1 MNPISPVIPTSYGLS
16 YSTYSLPRNACTT
29 GACSAPASAMSCSCA
44 PAQPAPARIVTR
56 PAAFSTSAAAASDA
70 WSGRITDAVGRIGTG
85 APASRAS
92 ARKISPGTT
101 TTATPPRASAERIA
115 TCRIRGSCSCVLI
128 SSQYTLHS
136 RNSSCG
142 WVSWKYS
149 PPISSAGICAAM
161 ASTGTPLRLASNR
174 PLIRCRL
181 PGPQL
186 AAHTASSPVSAAS
199 AAAANPAASS
209 CRTCSQAIVPSRRS
223 ASVNP
228 FSESPGIP
236 YTRRTPDARSVATI
250 TSATVVA
257 MSFSFFAGGL
267 YVWSGWA

>member
-1 MNPISPVIPTSYGLS
+1 M
-16 YSTYSLPRNACTT
+16 
-29 GACSAPASAMSCSCA
+29 
-44 PAQPAPARIVTR
+44 
-56 PAAFSTSAAAASDA
+56 
-70 WSGRITDAVGRIGTG
+70 
-85 APASRAS
+85 
-92 ARKISPGTT
+92 
-101 TTATPPRASAERIA
+101 RIA
-115 TCRIRGSCSCVLI
+115 ICRIRNDCSGVLA

-149 PPISSAGICAAM
+149 PPISSAGMCAAM

-199 AAAANPAASS
+199 AAAAKAAASS
-209 CRTCSQAIVPSRRS
+209 CRTCSQVSVPSRRS

-236 YTRRTPDARSVATI
+236 YTRCTPADFRAWII
-250 TSATVVA
+250 TSATVA
-257 MSFSFFAGGL
+257 ISCSFSPGR
-267 YVWSGWA
+267 SP

>member
-1 MNPISPVIPTSYGLS
+1 
-16 YSTYSLPRNACTT
+16 
-29 GACSAPASAMSCSCA
+29 
-44 PAQPAPARIVTR
+44 
-56 PAAFSTSAAAASDA
+56 
-70 WSGRITDAVGRIGTG
+70 
-85 APASRAS
+85 
-92 ARKISPGTT
+92 
-101 TTATPPRASAERIA
+101 
-115 TCRIRGSCSCVLI
+115 VLI

-136 RNSSCG
+136 RNRSCG

-149 PPISSAGICAAM
+149 PPISSAGMCAAM
-161 ASTGTPLRLASNR
+161 ASTGTLLRLASNR

-199 AAAANPAASS
+199 PAAANAAASS
-209 CRTCSQAIVPSRRS
+209 CRTCSQVIVPSRRI

-236 YTRRTPDARSVATI
+236 YIRCTPDTRSVATI

-257 MSFSFFAGGL
+257 ISSAPFPAALSRTTIRPETARHTGGRP
-267 YVWSGWA
+267 WPGP